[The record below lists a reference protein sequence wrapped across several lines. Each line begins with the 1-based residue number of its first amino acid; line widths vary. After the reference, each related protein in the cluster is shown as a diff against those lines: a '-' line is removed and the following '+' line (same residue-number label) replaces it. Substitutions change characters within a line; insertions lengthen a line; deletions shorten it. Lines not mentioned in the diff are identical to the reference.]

1 MAGESPIGHR
11 TLPTRAQVM
20 GRNTSKVRNA
30 LPPYR
35 GGATIQG
42 LPEKYQNLVF
52 KKNGV
57 VGEVQSIHFS
67 TPLPCGEDKDESCGQ
82 TDRWCPKRGGQA
94 RWVSEKGKLWCHGL
108 KGFFRSRSAIMWI
121 RLDHDLGLGFMGMA
135 VPMSLLE

>member
-1 MAGESPIGHR
+1 MAGELPIGHR

-52 KKNGV
+52 KKTRWLVTVNQFISPPHYLVEKIRMNLAGRLTGGV
-57 VGEVQSIHFS
+57 PKEVGKQGGCQE
-67 TPLPCGEDKDESCGQ
+67 KESFGVM
-82 TDRWCPKRGGQA
+82 D
-94 RWVSEKGKLWCHGL
+94 
-108 KGFFRSRSAIMWI
+108 
-121 RLDHDLGLGFMGMA
+121 
-135 VPMSLLE
+135 